1 VNVGSVNVGFIGLGA
16 MGRHMAGHLLRGGH
30 TLGVYARRAESA
42 APLVAAGA
50 VRHATPAALAAAC
63 DVVFTIVTASSDFEQ
78 VVLGAD
84 GLIHGAKPGSVVVD
98 METIA
103 PAVAR
108 AVAAALAAKGIDM
121 LDAPVSGGPMGAE
134 QGTLSIMVGGK
145 AAVFERVQPL
155 FACMGKTITRVGDS
169 GAGQVTK
176 ACNQLALLVTA
187 QGVAEALHLAAR
199 LGVDPARVRDVML
212 SGIAASRVM
221 EVFGKRMVEHNFDN
235 GIDTRLYHKDIGI
248 VLDLA
253 HQAQLASPG
262 AALVMQQIN
271 ALMGQ
276 GKGRQDLAA
285 LITVLEGMSG
295 SGGAKQGA

>member
-1 VNVGSVNVGFIGLGA
+1 MKVGFIGLGV

-30 TLGVYARRAESA
+30 TLGVYARRADSA
-42 APLVAAGA
+42 APLIAAGA
-50 VRHATPAALAAAC
+50 THYATPAALAAAS

-78 VVLGAD
+78 VALGAD

-98 METIA
+98 METIS

-108 AVAAALAAKGIDM
+108 AAAKALDAKGIHM

-134 QGTLSIMVGGK
+134 QATLSIMVGGRPE
-145 AAVFERVQPL
+145 VFERVKPL
-155 FACMGKTITRVGDS
+155 LACMGKTITHMGDS

-187 QGVAEALHLAAR
+187 QGVAEALHLAQR
-199 LGVDPARVRDVML
+199 LGVDPAQVRDVML
-212 SGIAASRVM
+212 GGVPASRVL
-221 EVFGKRMVEHNFDN
+221 EIFGKRMVEHNFDN
-235 GIDTRLYHKDIGI
+235 GIDTRLYHKDLGI
-248 VLDLA
+248 VLELA
-253 HQAQLASPG
+253 HQSQIASPG

-276 GKGRQDLAA
+276 GKGRQDLAS
-285 LITVLEGMSG
+285 LITLLEDMSG
-295 SGGAKQGA
+295 TGKTTGK

>member
-1 VNVGSVNVGFIGLGA
+1 MKTGFIGLGV

-30 TLGVYARRAESA
+30 TLGVYARRADSA
-42 APLVAAGA
+42 APLIAAGA
-50 VRHATPAALAAAC
+50 THYATPAALAAAS

-78 VVLGAD
+78 VVLGTD

-98 METIA
+98 METIS

-108 AVAAALAAKGIDM
+108 SIAKQLEAKGIDM

-134 QGTLSIMVGGK
+134 QATLSIMVGGRPE
-145 AAVFERVQPL
+145 VFERVKSL

-187 QGVAEALHLAAR
+187 QGVAEALHLAQR
-199 LGVDPARVRDVML
+199 LGVDPAQVREVML
-212 SGIAASRVM
+212 GGVPASRVL
-221 EVFGKRMVEHNFDN
+221 EIFGKRMVEHNFDN
-235 GIDTRLYHKDIGI
+235 GIDTRLYHKDLGI
-248 VLDLA
+248 VLELV
-253 HQAQLASPG
+253 HQSQIASPG

-276 GKGRQDLAA
+276 GKGRQDLAS
-285 LITVLEGMSG
+285 LITLLEDMSG
-295 SGGAKQGA
+295 TGKTVGK